1 MLQGE
6 SVEKENGIPK
16 STHLVDVIVSS
27 LMELGGTASSKQIDL
42 KVVEILQLSPE
53 QISLKHSDGS
63 SNRTEIQYRLAWA
76 RTLAKRKNLI
86 RTDGRSVWSL
96 V

>member
-1 MLQGE
+1 M
-6 SVEKENGIPK
+6 KEEIGIPK
-16 STHLVDVIVSS
+16 SNQLVSVVVSS
-27 LMELGGTASSKQIDL
+27 LMELGGTASSKQIDM

-53 QISLKHSDGS
+53 QTSLKHSDGS
-63 SNRTEIQYRLAWA
+63 SNRTELQYRLAWA

>member
-1 MLQGE
+1 M
-6 SVEKENGIPK
+6 VEDTGMPK
-16 STHLVDVIVSS
+16 SSRLVEIVVAA
-27 LMELGGTASSKQIDL
+27 LGELGGSATSKQIDAKAIEML
-42 KVVEILQLSPE
+42 KLSEE

-86 RTDGRSVWSL
+86 RLDGRTVWSL

>member
-1 MLQGE
+1 MEGL
-6 SVEKENGIPK
+6 SVKEEIGIPK
-16 STHLVDVIVSS
+16 STQLVSVVVSS
-27 LMELGGTASSKQIDL
+27 LMELGGTASSKLIDM